1 MAAPAASTIGGCR
14 GGGTSA
20 SDIGGAGG
28 AASTDTTSVAPSS
41 TDTTISNPTTRSS
54 RTGLGALPLIYSCA
68 TGAGAVN
75 TAGAP
80 ASLRRCYREQK
91 AWNLRCRGSWDLT
104 PATGHDADTGGLSKL
119 FLAAANRGRGSVIS
133 VRYPYGACTVS
144 VRYFRVHPP
153 YIRRTSAVRPYDIRT
168 ISVRYP
174 SVIKSCGM
182 TAARHP
188 HNWTYGIS
196 TGGMQGGCAPAHTAL
211 EPTRPRPSAVPRR
224 TSPVRP
230 YGVRTASVR
239 YPYGIRGSA
248 PYIPPYARTVSVR
261 CPYGICTVSVRH
273 LQVHPPYIRRT
284 SETSGCT
291 DHPPLP
297 STHPQSHLCAS
308 SAAAA
313 ASSARLAKTLA
324 TVRPAVASR
333 APSLTSASRVSDFT

>member
-1 MAAPAASTIGGCR
+1 M
-14 GGGTSA
+14 
-20 SDIGGAGG
+20 
-28 AASTDTTSVAPSS
+28 
-41 TDTTISNPTTRSS
+41 
-54 RTGLGALPLIYSCA
+54 
-68 TGAGAVN
+68 
-75 TAGAP
+75 
-80 ASLRRCYREQK
+80 
-91 AWNLRCRGSWDLT
+91 
-104 PATGHDADTGGLSKL
+104 
-119 FLAAANRGRGSVIS
+119 IS

-261 CPYGICTVSVRH
+261 HLYGVRTASSGTSA
-273 LQVHPPYIRRT
+273 VHPPYIRNLRMYG
-284 SETSGCT
+284 SPPSILVVPRRETGFQC
-291 DHPPLP
+291 LY
-297 STHPQSHLCAS
+297 CAGELEL
-308 SAAAA
+308 
-313 ASSARLAKTLA
+313 RL
-324 TVRPAVASR
+324 
-333 APSLTSASRVSDFT
+333 